1 VPYIAAL
8 KNGELTYR
16 ASSRNPNHWKSFERA
31 LEVLENSD
39 ASGIGYAFSEN
50 DPFAVADFDDALVDG
65 AMEPK
70 IAALLEELDTYT
82 EVSVSGN
89 GLHVI
94 CEAEVGGGAA
104 IPGYEIYDRGRYIA
118 MTGDVYGGRDTIQSR
133 YEPFRKLTDD
143 VRDRQRRMEGRKGL
157 ERRRAAHRPFE
168 GQGFDIEDFLYE
180 NKVSILREVGD
191 AGGRKFQILCPWLD
205 QHTGGDESGT
215 YAGQFDD
222 GALWFDCKHSHC
234 QAKHWQDFRAA
245 TQTEGGLAEWRK
257 RLGGPG
263 EFTI

>member
-94 CEAEVGGGAA
+94 CEAEVGAGAA

-143 VRDRQRRMEGRKGL
+143 VRDRQRRMGG
-157 ERRRAAHRPFE
+157 P
-168 GQGFDIEDFLYE
+168 QG
-180 NKVSILREVGD
+180 
-191 AGGRKFQILCPWLD
+191 
-205 QHTGGDESGT
+205 TGEAQSGT
-215 YAGQFDD
+215 Q
-222 GALWFDCKHSHC
+222 ALRGSR
-234 QAKHWQDFRAA
+234 FRYR
-245 TQTEGGLAEWRK
+245 GFPL
-257 RLGGPG
+257 
-263 EFTI
+263 